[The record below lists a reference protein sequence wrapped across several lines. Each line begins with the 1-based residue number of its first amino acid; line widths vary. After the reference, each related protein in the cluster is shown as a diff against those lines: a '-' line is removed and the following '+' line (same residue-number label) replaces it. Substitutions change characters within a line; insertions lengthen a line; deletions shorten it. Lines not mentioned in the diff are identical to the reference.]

1 MPAEQVYP
9 AEKLYLLLPGRMA
22 TGDFRKKTKPAYK
35 TNCFKMT
42 AANNLYK
49 HYKEKLQKIADVKYA
64 AAVLQWDQ
72 ETYLPARGAAAR
84 ARQLATLSEM
94 AHQLFT
100 DKALVKLLND
110 LKSKD
115 GLNGKERKNVELT
128 LEEYQK
134 QQKFSPAFI
143 RQMSEAASKAFHS
156 WIEARQQNDFKIF
169 QPALNVL
176 VNLRKEEAEIL
187 GYTGHPYNA
196 LLNEFEKG
204 ATVTMLDTAFDKVLT
219 PLGALLNE
227 TIGKLQFQ
235 RDFFHQHFPKEQ
247 QWEWGMYLIKQLGFN
262 TEAGRQDISEHPF
275 TTSFSPCDVRI
286 TTRINEYDFTNM
298 TWSCIHEV
306 GHALYEQG
314 LPVEDYGL
322 PSGEFASLS
331 IHESQSRLWENCVG
345 RGLPFWTYYLHQLKR
360 FFPKQLEKISVD
372 QFVGAINRVE
382 PSLIRT
388 EADELTYHFHV
399 YIRYS
404 LEKQLMEGSIAV
416 KDISAIWN
424 EMYAK
429 YLNVRVPDD
438 KQGCLQDV
446 HWSHGSFGYFPTYS
460 LGSFYAAQFWQQVTS
475 EIPNL
480 EENISQGETKELLN
494 WLREK
499 IHRHGKMYTSEE
511 LCILVTGK
519 ELDSNIFIEHLRN
532 KLMNQTS

>member
-1 MPAEQVYP
+1 M
-9 AEKLYLLLPGRMA
+9 
-22 TGDFRKKTKPAYK
+22 
-35 TNCFKMT
+35 TNT
-42 AANNLYK
+42 NNLYK
-49 HYKEKLQKIADVKYA
+49 RYKSKLQRIADVRYA

-72 ETYLPARGAAAR
+72 ETYLPAKGAESR

-100 DKALVKLLND
+100 DRTLGKLLTD
-110 LKSKD
+110 LNASTS
-115 GLNGKERKNVELT
+115 LNETERKNVELT
-128 LEEYQK
+128 FEEYEK
-134 QQKFSPAFI
+134 QQKFTSAFV
-143 RQMSEAASKAFHS
+143 RKMSEAVSKAFYN
-156 WIEARQQNDFKIF
+156 WVEARKQNDFKVF
-169 QPALNVL
+169 QPALEAL
-176 VNLRKEEAEIL
+176 VKLKKEEANIL

-204 ATVTMLDTAFDKVLT
+204 ATVTMLDAAFDKVLT
-219 PLGALLNE
+219 PLSELLKE
-227 TIGKLQFQ
+227 MSGKLQFQ

-247 QWEWGMYLIKQLGFN
+247 QWEWGMYLVKELGFDL
-262 TEAGRQDISEHPF
+262 EAGRQDISEHPF
-275 TTSFSPCDVRI
+275 TTSFSPKDVRI
-286 TTRINEYDFTNM
+286 TTRINEEDFANM

-345 RGLPFWTYYLHQLKR
+345 RNVPFWTHYLQQLKR
-360 FFPKQLEKISVD
+360 FFPKQLEKISVE
-372 QFVGAINRVE
+372 QFVGAITRVE

-404 LEKQLMEGSIAV
+404 LEKRLIDGSLAV
-416 KDISAIWN
+416 KDIPAAWS
-424 EMYAK
+424 EMYEK
-429 YLNVRVPDD
+429 YLGVQVPDD

-460 LGSFYAAQFWQQVTS
+460 LGSFYAAQFWQQAKS
-475 EIPNL
+475 EIENL
-480 EENISQGETKELLN
+480 EDNISHGETHELLN

-499 IHRHGKMYTSEE
+499 IHRHGKTYTSEE
-511 LCILVTGK
+511 LCTLVTGK
-519 ELDSNIFIEHLRN
+519 GLDSNLFIEYLRN
-532 KLMNQTS
+532 KFLN